1 MPFASVG
8 ASGSGGG
15 SQPSKRAGGGKVPT
29 LGRVGKEPQV
39 RIITADGALVWAP
52 RCVMATLRF
61 LFKRFVAQRLL
72 GLAVV
77 VTLAFSVGVLVA
89 GPIYADAAREAILS
103 SELAGA
109 APTVRNARLQVF
121 GDQTFDW
128 EAADQVITDRTA
140 SLPLE
145 RLVRQGLGT
154 VRLGSPAGPSVS
166 ILARDGIE
174 QHLEIRG
181 DGPADDQIVLHVG
194 MTQLLGVRPGQR
206 VNLIGPGGERM
217 TLTVSGTYV
226 SPDQADPYW
235 FGSQNPFPAPDS
247 TQPQPAVVSL
257 ETIVLATDQ
266 LELTTQYSWDAY
278 LDLTGVPFDQVSQVP
293 DQIGRTFTSLQG
305 ESGLGLSSI
314 DLISGLDTLLDI
326 VRQRIADLAVPILLV
341 VFQIGAVTLAVLA
354 GVGALA
360 LTRQGFELAVLHS
373 RGFRRSVL
381 LAAQA
386 AQAVFAAV
394 VAFPLGL
401 LLGMALAALASTANG
416 PDLPGVIFPIRLNV
430 AGQQLGLVAALIG
443 AVILLGLSVPYVSR
457 TILEERRAASREDR
471 PLLARVPVELFVLPL
486 GAFAFLQ
493 LRTGTRPEAGS
504 GEIDPLILV
513 APTLLL
519 FGGSFLALRLLLL
532 VFRALD
538 SRIGRSRRLSR
549 YLAGRRVG
557 RSPGTGFA
565 AALLLLLS
573 MGLLVVSTS
582 YRAIVLRN
590 HEDAA
595 HAQVGADWRVD
606 ITPPDDILSVI
617 GRMPPLTTPVVRTE
631 PRLES
636 GTFNLPPTALGIDP
650 ATHAEAGWWR
660 DDFSET
666 PLPEILRRLETPP
679 FGMDLPA
686 ASSTL
691 TLEMASGPDVRN
703 LQVTVTGV
711 DGDGIVHTSPL
722 QRIEPDLATYELA
735 LDGSVR
741 LFSITIHRTSLDSPD
756 EVTFEIGSV
765 DVDGEAI
772 SLDGWE
778 PLTWR
783 GSAGSVEIEGTGARY
798 EMESGA
804 SDVIGG
810 LVPGSDPLPVL
821 VSPGVASP
829 GGPIFPATLGGQE
842 LELDPVMG
850 AFQFPSMIPNAPF
863 IVLSGPALLER
874 AAAVPEAGL
883 VLNEVWAEGDRNP
896 VPLLRAEGFIPGRAA
911 RTAPIEGFLAQLPQ
925 SLALGMN
932 FVSAAGGAGLV
943 VVGVAAALYFA
954 QRRRDYEFAALRAMG
969 AASGQIVRALALEQ
983 VLLLGFAVL
992 AGLGLG
998 YLLLRLMM
1006 PYVGPSL
1013 SVAYPPPVFLM
1024 DWVSLGIALAAI
1036 LGATAIA
1043 LALSARALLRASVTG
1058 VLRGEA
1064 E

>member
-1 MPFASVG
+1 
-8 ASGSGGG
+8 
-15 SQPSKRAGGGKVPT
+15 
-29 LGRVGKEPQV
+29 
-39 RIITADGALVWAP
+39 
-52 RCVMATLRF
+52 MATLRF
-61 LFKRFVAQRLL
+61 LLKRFAAQRLL

-109 APTVRNARLQVF
+109 APTVKNARLQVF
-121 GDQTFDW
+121 GDTAFDW
-128 EAADQVITDRTA
+128 DAADQVITDRID
-140 SLPLE
+140 SLPVE
-145 RLVRQGLGT
+145 RIVRQGLGT
-154 VRLGSPAGPSVS
+154 VRLGSTAGPSVT
-166 ILARDGIE
+166 ILSREGIE

-181 DGPADDQIVLHVG
+181 EPPGDGEVVLHAGVA
-194 MTQLLGVRPGQR
+194 QLLDVHPGDQ
-206 VNLIGPGGERM
+206 LAAIGPTGEQIE
-217 TLTVSGTYV
+217 LTMVGTYV
-226 SPDQADPYW
+226 SPERDDPYW
-235 FGSQNPFPAPDS
+235 FGSQTPFPAPDS
-247 TQPQPAVVSL
+247 TQPQPAVVDL
-257 ETIVLATDQ
+257 ATIVGATHD
-266 LELTTQYSWDAY
+266 LELTTQYSWDAF
-278 LDLTGVPFDQVSQVP
+278 LDLAGVPFEQVSGVP
-293 DQIGRTFTSLQG
+293 DRVGRVFSSLQG
-305 ESGLGLSSI
+305 ETDLGLSSI
-314 DLISGLDTLLDI
+314 TLTSGLGTLLEI

-373 RGFRRSVL
+373 RGFRRGL
-381 LAAQA
+381 LLTAQA
-386 AQAVFAAV
+386 IQAVFAAI
-394 VAFPLGL
+394 VAFPIGL
-401 LLGMALAALASTANG
+401 VLGMALAALASSANG
-416 PDLPGVIFPIRLNV
+416 PDLPGVSFPIRLNA
-430 AGQQLGLVAALIG
+430 AGQALGLVAAVIGAIILIG
-443 AVILLGLSVPYVSR
+443 LSIPYVSR

-486 GAFAFLQ
+486 GVFAFLQ
-493 LRTGTRPEAGS
+493 LRTGTGPEAGS

-538 SRIGRSRRLSR
+538 SRIGKSRHLSR

-606 ITPPDDILSVI
+606 VNPPADVLAAIHE
-617 GRMPPLTTPVVRTE
+617 MPPLTTPVVRTE
-631 PRLES
+631 PRLEV
-636 GTFNLPPTALGIDP
+636 GTFNLPPIALGIDP
-650 ATHAEAGWWR
+650 ERHAGAAWWR
-660 DDFSET
+660 EDFSVT
-666 PLPEILRRLETPP
+666 PLPEIMQRLRTPP
-679 FGMDLPA
+679 FGMPLPA
-686 ASSTL
+686 PTSTL
-691 TLEMASGPDVRN
+691 TLQVDAGPDVHN
-703 LQVTVTGV
+703 LQIAATGV
-711 DGDGIVHTSPL
+711 GRDGVVHTSSL
-722 QRIEPDLATYELA
+722 QPVALGEATYELD
-735 LDGSVR
+735 LDGADR
-741 LFSITIHRTSLDSPD
+741 LFSITISRTSLDSPD
-756 EVTFEIGSV
+756 EVTFEISSIEA
-765 DVDGEAI
+765 DGEPL
-772 SLDGWE
+772 SLAGWQ
-778 PLTWR
+778 PMTWR
-783 GSAGSVEIEGTGARY
+783 GSAGTVEAEGTGARY

-810 LVPGSDPLPVL
+810 IVPSSDPLPVL
-821 VSPGVASP
+821 VSPGIASP
-829 GGPIFPATLGGQE
+829 GGPLFQATLGGQE
-842 LELDPVMG
+842 FQLDPVVG
-850 AFQFPSMIPNAPF
+850 ALQFPSMIPNAPF

-874 AAAVPEAGL
+874 AAAVPEPGL
-883 VLNEVWAEGDRNP
+883 VLNEIWAEGDRNP
-896 VPLLRAEGFIPGRAA
+896 IPLLRADGFIPGKVA

-925 SLALGMN
+925 SLALGKN

-969 AASGQIVRALALEQ
+969 APSGQIVRTLALEQ
-983 VLLLGFAVL
+983 VLLLGFAVV

-1024 DWVSLGIALAAI
+1024 DWTSLGIALAAI
-1036 LGATAIA
+1036 LVATAVA

>member
-1 MPFASVG
+1 
-8 ASGSGGG
+8 
-15 SQPSKRAGGGKVPT
+15 
-29 LGRVGKEPQV
+29 
-39 RIITADGALVWAP
+39 
-52 RCVMATLRF
+52 MATLRF
-61 LFKRFVAQRLL
+61 LLKRFAAQRLL

-103 SELAGA
+103 SQLTGA
-109 APTVRNARLQVF
+109 PPTVRNARFQLF
-121 GDQTFDW
+121 GNETFDW
-128 EAADQVITDRTA
+128 RTADQFITDRSD
-140 SLPLE
+140 SLPMKQ
-145 RLVRQGLGT
+145 LVRQGLGT
-154 VRLGSPAGPSVS
+154 VRLGSADGPSVAL
-166 ILARDGIE
+166 LAREGIG

-181 DGPADDQIVLHVG
+181 EVPGEDEIILHAGVA
-194 MTQLLGVRPGQR
+194 QLLGVRSGDPLD
-206 VNLIGPGGERM
+206 VIGPTGER
-217 TLTVSGTYV
+217 LELVVSGTYM
-226 SPDQADPYW
+226 SPDPADPFW

-247 TQPQPAVVSL
+247 TQPQPAVVDL
-257 ETIVLATDQ
+257 DTIVRATEE
-266 LELTTQYSWDAY
+266 LSLTTQYSWDAY
-278 LDLTGVPFDQVSQVP
+278 LDLIGVPFDQVAEVP
-293 DQIGRTFTSLQG
+293 DRVERIFTSLQG
-305 ESGLGLSSI
+305 ESGLGSL
-314 DLISGLDTLLDI
+314 DLISGLDTLLEI

-373 RGFRRSVL
+373 RGFRRGVL
-381 LAAQA
+381 LGAQA
-386 AQAVFAAV
+386 AQAVFVAV
-394 VAFPLGL
+394 VAFPIGL
-401 LLGMALAALASTANG
+401 LFGMGLAALASTANG
-416 PDLPGVIFPIRLNV
+416 PDLPGVSFPIRLNA
-430 AGQQLGLVAALIG
+430 AGEQLGLVAAVIG
-443 AVILLGLSVPYVSR
+443 AVILIGLSIPYVSR

-486 GAFAFLQ
+486 GLFAFLQ
-493 LRTGTRPEAGS
+493 LRTGTAPEAGS

-532 VFRALD
+532 LFRALD
-538 SRIGRSRRLSR
+538 SRIGRTRHLSR

-590 HEDAA
+590 HQDAA
-595 HAQVGADWRVD
+595 HAQVGADWRIDV
-606 ITPPDDILSVI
+606 TPPDDILYAI
-617 GRMPPLTTPVVRTE
+617 RRMPPLTTPVVRTE

-636 GTFNLPPTALGIDP
+636 GTFNIAPIALGIDP
-650 ATHAEAGWWR
+650 ASYAAAAWWR
-660 DDFSET
+660 EDFSET
-666 PLPEILRRLETPP
+666 PLPEIMDLLKTPP
-679 FGMDLPA
+679 FGMTLPGP
-686 ASSTL
+686 SSTL
-691 TLEMASGPDVRN
+691 TLEIDTSGDVRN
-703 LQVTVTGV
+703 LEITATGA
-711 DGDGIVHTSPL
+711 DGDGVVRTAPL
-722 QRIEPDLATYELA
+722 EPVERGAATYELQ
-735 LDGSVR
+735 LDAAVR
-741 LFSITIHRTSLDSPD
+741 LFSITIHRTSLDTAD
-756 EVTFEIGSV
+756 EVTFEIRSIEA
-765 DVDGEAI
+765 DGGAL
-772 SLDGWE
+772 SLMGWE

-783 GSAGSVEIEGTGARY
+783 GSAGSVEAEGAGVRY

-810 LVPGSDPLPVL
+810 IVPHSDPLPVL
-821 VSPGVASP
+821 ISPGIASP
-829 GGPIFPATLGGQE
+829 GGPIFHAALGGQE
-842 LELDPVMG
+842 LELDPVVG
-850 AFQFPSMIPNAPF
+850 AFQFPSMIPNQPF
-863 IVLSGPALLER
+863 VVLSAPALLER
-874 AAAVPEAGL
+874 AASVPEPGL

-896 VPLLRAEGFIPGRAA
+896 EPLLRADGFFPGAAA

-969 AASGQIVRALALEQ
+969 AAPGQIVRTLALEQ
-983 VLLLGFAVL
+983 VLLLGFAVV

-1006 PYVGPSL
+1006 PYVGPSV

-1024 DWVSLGIALAAI
+1024 DWTSLGIALAAI
-1036 LGATAIA
+1036 LVSTAIA

>member
-1 MPFASVG
+1 
-8 ASGSGGG
+8 
-15 SQPSKRAGGGKVPT
+15 
-29 LGRVGKEPQV
+29 
-39 RIITADGALVWAP
+39 
-52 RCVMATLRF
+52 MATIRF
-61 LFKRFVAQRLL
+61 LLKRFAAQRLL

-103 SELAGA
+103 SELTTA
-109 APTVRNARLQVF
+109 APTVRNARLEVF
-121 GDQTFDW
+121 GDETFDW
-128 EAADQVITDRTA
+128 AAADELITDRTD
-140 SLPLE
+140 SLPLQNM
-145 RLVRQGLGT
+145 VRQGLAT
-154 VRLGSPAGPSVS
+154 VRLGSPAGPSVAM
-166 ILARDGIE
+166 LAREEIGE
-174 QHLEIRG
+174 HLEIRG
-181 DGPADDQIVLHVG
+181 EEPGEDGIALHAGVA
-194 MTQLLGVRPGQR
+194 QLLGVRAGER
-206 VNLIGPGGERM
+206 LDVIGPTGER
-217 TLTVSGTYV
+217 LELVISGTYD
-226 SPDQADPYW
+226 SPDRADPYW
-235 FGSQNPFPAPDS
+235 FGSQNPFPDPDS
-247 TQPQPAVVSL
+247 TQPQPAVVDLS
-257 ETIVLATDQ
+257 TIVRATDE
-266 LELTTQYSWDAY
+266 LDLTTQYSWDAF
-278 LDLTGVPFDQVSQVP
+278 LELIGVPFEEVSEVP
-293 DQIGRTFTSLQG
+293 DLIGQAFMSLQG
-305 ESGLGLSSI
+305 ESGLGLSSL

-360 LTRQGFELAVLHS
+360 LTRQGFELAILHS
-373 RGFRRSVL
+373 RGFRRGVL

-386 AQAVFAAV
+386 AQAVFAAI

-401 LLGMALAALASTANG
+401 LLGMGLAALASTANG
-416 PDLPGVIFPIRLNV
+416 PDLPGVSFPIRLN
-430 AGQQLGLVAALIG
+430 ATGQLLGLVAAVVG
-443 AVILLGLSVPYVSR
+443 ALILLGLSVPYVSR

-493 LRTGTRPEAGS
+493 LRSGTRPEAGS

-532 VFRALD
+532 VFRVLD
-538 SRIGRSRRLSR
+538 ARIGRSRRLSR

-590 HEDAA
+590 HQDAA
-595 HAQVGADWRVD
+595 HAQVGADWRIDV
-606 ITPPDDILSVI
+606 TPPEDILSVV
-617 GRMPPLTTPVVRTE
+617 RQMPPLTTPVVRTE
-631 PRLES
+631 PRLEF
-636 GTFNLPPTALGIDP
+636 GTFNLPPVVLGLDA
-650 ATHAEAGWWR
+650 ATYAEAGWWR
-660 DDFSET
+660 DDFSDT
-666 PLPEILRRLETPP
+666 PLPEILRRLETPA
-679 FGMDLPA
+679 FGMSLPA

-691 TLEMASGPDVRN
+691 TIEMDSGQDVRD
-703 LQVTVTGV
+703 LLVTATAV
-711 DGDGIVHTSPL
+711 DEAGIVRTAPL
-722 QRIEPDLATYELA
+722 QAVKAGSATYEMPMEA
-735 LDGSVR
+735 AVR
-741 LFSITIHRTSLDSPD
+741 LLSMTIHRTSLDAPD
-756 EVTFEIGSV
+756 EVTFEIASIAA
-765 DVDGEAI
+765 DGQPV
-772 SLDGWE
+772 SLEGWE

-783 GSAGSVEIEGTGARY
+783 GSAGSVQAQGTGLRY
-798 EMESGA
+798 EMEGGA

-810 LVPGSDPLPVL
+810 IVPRSDPLPVL
-821 VSPGVASP
+821 VSPGIASP
-829 GGPIFPATLGGQE
+829 GGPVFPATLGGQE
-842 LELDPVMG
+842 TELDPVAG
-850 AFQFPSMIPNAPF
+850 ALQFPSMIPNAPF
-863 IVLSGPALLER
+863 IVTDGTALLER
-874 AAAVPEAGL
+874 AAAVPEPGL
-883 VLNEVWAEGDRNP
+883 VLNEVWAEGSRNP
-896 VPLLRAEGFIPGRAA
+896 IPQLREDGFFPGATA

-943 VVGVAAALYFA
+943 VIGVAAALYFA

-969 AASGQIVRALALEQ
+969 APSGQIVRTLALEQ
-983 VLLLGFAVL
+983 VLLLGFAVI

-1036 LGATAIA
+1036 LGSTAVA
-1043 LALSARALLRASVTG
+1043 LALSARSLLRASVTG

>member
-1 MPFASVG
+1 
-8 ASGSGGG
+8 
-15 SQPSKRAGGGKVPT
+15 
-29 LGRVGKEPQV
+29 
-39 RIITADGALVWAP
+39 
-52 RCVMATLRF
+52 MATLRF
-61 LFKRFVAQRLL
+61 LLKRFAAQRLL

-109 APTVRNARLQVF
+109 APTVKNARLQVF
-121 GDQTFDW
+121 GDDSFDW
-128 EAADQVITDRTA
+128 EAADAVVTDRID
-140 SLPLE
+140 SLPVQQT
-145 RLVRQGLGT
+145 VRQGLGT
-154 VRLGSPAGPSVS
+154 VRLGSPAGPSVAM
-166 ILARDGIE
+166 LAREGIE
-174 QHLEIRG
+174 DHLEIRG
-181 DGPADDQIVLHVG
+181 QAPGDGEVALHAGVA
-194 MTQLLGVRPGQR
+194 QQLGVRAGDR
-206 VNLIGPGGERM
+206 LAAIGPTGEQIE
-217 TLTVSGTYV
+217 LTVVGTYD
-226 SPDQADPYW
+226 SPDRDDPYW
-235 FGSQNPFPAPDS
+235 FGSQTPFPAPDS
-247 TQPQPAVVSL
+247 TQPQPAVVTVD
-257 ETIVLATDQ
+257 TIVSATSD
-266 LELTTQYSWDAY
+266 LELTTQYSWDVF
-278 LDLTGVPFDQVSQVP
+278 LDLTGVPFEEVSEVP
-293 DQIGRTFTSLQG
+293 DQVARVFSSLQG
-305 ESGLGLSSI
+305 ETDLGLSSI
-314 DLISGLDTLLDI
+314 TLTSGLGTLLEL

-373 RGFRRSVL
+373 RGFRRGVL
-381 LAAQA
+381 LSAQA
-386 AQAVFAAV
+386 AQAVFAAI
-394 VAFPLGL
+394 VAYPLGL

-416 PDLPGVIFPIRLNV
+416 PDLPGVSFPIRLNV
-430 AGQQLGLVAALIG
+430 AGEQLGAVAAVIGALILIG
-443 AVILLGLSVPYVSR
+443 LSIPYVSR

-486 GAFAFLQ
+486 GVFAFLQ
-493 LRTGTRPEAGS
+493 LRTGTGPDAGS

-538 SRIGRSRRLSR
+538 SRIGRSRHLSR

-595 HAQVGADWRVD
+595 HAQVGADWRIDV
-606 ITPPDDILSVI
+606 TPPDNVLTAID
-617 GRMPPLTTPVVRTE
+617 RMPPLTTPVVRTD
-631 PRLES
+631 PRLEA
-636 GTFNLPPTALGIDP
+636 GTFNLPPVALGIDP
-650 ATHAEAGWWR
+650 ELHAAAAWWR
-660 DDFSET
+660 EDFSET
-666 PLPEILRRLETPP
+666 PLPEIMERLETPP

-686 ASSTL
+686 PTSTL
-691 TLEMASGPDVRN
+691 TLEIDSGPDVRN
-703 LQVTVTGV
+703 LQIAATGV
-711 DGDGIVHTSPL
+711 DGEGVVHTSALLPVEL
-722 QRIEPDLATYELA
+722 GAATYELD
-735 LDGSVR
+735 LDNAER
-741 LFSITIHRTSLDSPD
+741 LFSITISRTSLDSAD
-756 EVTFEIGSV
+756 EVTFEIPSIEA
-765 DVDGEAI
+765 DGEAI
-772 SLDGWE
+772 SLATWQ

-783 GSAGSVEIEGTGARY
+783 GSAGTVEAEGTGVRY

-810 LVPGSDPLPVL
+810 LVPTSDPLPAL
-821 VSPGVASP
+821 VSPGIASP
-829 GGPIFPATLGGQE
+829 GGPMFQVTLGGQE
-842 LELDPVMG
+842 LQLDPVVG

-883 VLNEVWAEGDRNP
+883 VLNEVWAEGDRSP
-896 VPLLRAEGFIPGRAA
+896 IPLLEAQGFFPGATA

-943 VVGVAAALYFA
+943 IVGVAAALYFA

-969 AASGQIVRALALEQ
+969 APSSQIVRTMALEQ
-983 VLLLGFAVL
+983 VLLLGFAVV

-998 YLLLRLMM
+998 YVLLILMM

-1013 SVAYPPPVFLM
+1013 SVSYPPPVFLM
-1024 DWVSLGIALAAI
+1024 DWTSLGIALAAI
-1036 LGATAIA
+1036 LGVTALA

>member
-1 MPFASVG
+1 
-8 ASGSGGG
+8 
-15 SQPSKRAGGGKVPT
+15 
-29 LGRVGKEPQV
+29 
-39 RIITADGALVWAP
+39 
-52 RCVMATLRF
+52 MATLRF
-61 LFKRFVAQRLL
+61 LLKRFVAQRLL

-89 GPIYADAAREAILS
+89 GPIYAEAAREAILS

-109 APTVRNARLQVF
+109 APTVKNARLQVF
-121 GDQTFDW
+121 GDDSFDW
-128 EAADQVITDRTA
+128 DAADEVITDRID
-140 SLPLE
+140 SLPL
-145 RLVRQGLGT
+145 LDTVRQGLGT
-154 VRLGSPAGPSVS
+154 VRLGSPAGPSVT
-166 ILARDGIE
+166 ILARE
-174 QHLEIRG
+174 RLEEHLHIRG
-181 DGPADDQIVLHVG
+181 EPPGEGEMVLHSGVA
-194 MTQLLGVRPGQR
+194 QLLGVRAGDQLA
-206 VNLIGPGGERM
+206 VIGPTGERIE
-217 TLTVSGTYV
+217 LSVAGTYV
-226 SPDQADPYW
+226 SPQGNDPYW
-235 FGSQNPFPAPDS
+235 FGSQSPFPAPDS
-247 TQPQPAVVSL
+247 TQPQPALVGID
-257 ETIVLATDQ
+257 TIVRATQ
-266 LELTTQYSWDAY
+266 ELELTTQYSWDAF
-278 LDLTGVPFDQVSQVP
+278 LDLTGVPFEQVSRVP
-293 DQIGRTFTSLQG
+293 DDVRRIFSSLQG
-305 ESGLGLSSI
+305 ETDLGLSSI
-314 DLISGLDTLLDI
+314 TLISGLDTLLEI

-360 LTRQGFELAVLHS
+360 LTRQAFELAVLHS
-373 RGFRRSVL
+373 RGFRRGLL

-386 AQAVFAAV
+386 SQAVFVAI

-401 LLGMALAALASTANG
+401 LLGMGLAALASTANG
-416 PDLPGVIFPIRLNV
+416 PDLPGVIFPIRLNA
-430 AGQQLGLVAALIG
+430 AGQQLGLVAAVIGCFILI
-443 AVILLGLSVPYVSR
+443 GLSVPYVSR

-486 GAFAFLQ
+486 GVFAFLQ
-493 LRTGTRPEAGS
+493 LRTGTGPEAGS

-538 SRIGRSRRLSR
+538 TRIGRTRHLSR

-595 HAQVGADWRVD
+595 HAQVGADWRINV
-606 ITPPDDILSVI
+606 TPPDDILSVI
-617 GRMPPLTTPVVRTE
+617 ERMPPFTTAVVRTE

-636 GTFNLPPTALGIDP
+636 GTFNLPPIALGIDP
-650 ATHAEAGWWR
+650 AGYAAASWWR
-660 DDFSET
+660 EDFSET
-666 PLPEILRRLETPP
+666 PLPEIMRRLETPP
-679 FGMDLPA
+679 FGMTLPA
-686 ASSTL
+686 PTSTL
-691 TLEMASGPDVRN
+691 RLEIESSEDVRN
-703 LQVTVTGV
+703 LRIAATGV
-711 DGDGIVHTSPL
+711 NADGVARTTPL
-722 QRIEPDLATYELA
+722 EPVEPGLAHYDLG
-735 LDGSVR
+735 LDAAVR

-756 EVTFEIGSV
+756 EVTFEVGSIEA
-765 DVDGEAI
+765 DGEAI

-783 GSAGSVEIEGTGARY
+783 GSAGSVEPEGAGVRY

-810 LVPGSDPLPVL
+810 IVPGSEPLPVL
-821 VSPGVASP
+821 VSPGIASVD
-829 GGPIFPATLGGQE
+829 GPIFPATLGGQE
-842 LELDPVMG
+842 LELDPVAG
-850 AFQFPSMIPNAPF
+850 ALQFPSMIPNAPF
-863 IVLSGPALLER
+863 MVLSGPALLER
-874 AAAVPEAGL
+874 AAAVPEPGL
-883 VLNEVWAEGDRNP
+883 VLNEVWAEGDRDP
-896 VPLLRAEGFIPGRAA
+896 IPLLRADGLIPGAVA

-932 FVSAAGGAGLV
+932 FVAAAGGAGLV
-943 VVGVAAALYFA
+943 VVGVAAGLYFA

-969 AASGQIVRALALEQ
+969 AAPGQIVRTLALEQ
-983 VLLLGFAVL
+983 VLLLGFAVV
-992 AGLGLG
+992 AGIGLG

-1024 DWVSLGIALAAI
+1024 DWTSLGIALAAI
-1036 LGATAIA
+1036 LGSTALA
-1043 LALSARALLRASVTG
+1043 LALSSRALLRASVTG

>member
-1 MPFASVG
+1 
-8 ASGSGGG
+8 
-15 SQPSKRAGGGKVPT
+15 
-29 LGRVGKEPQV
+29 
-39 RIITADGALVWAP
+39 
-52 RCVMATLRF
+52 MATLRF
-61 LFKRFVAQRLL
+61 LLKRFVAQRLL

-109 APTVRNARLQVF
+109 PPTVRNARLQVF
-121 GDQTFDW
+121 GDQDFDW
-128 EAADQVITDRTA
+128 AAADEVITERTD

-154 VRLGSPAGPSVS
+154 VRLLSPDGLSVPL
-166 ILARDGIE
+166 LAREGAQDHLEFRGEPPHADGI
-174 QHLEIRG
+174 L
-181 DGPADDQIVLHVG
+181 LHAG
-194 MTQLLGVRPGQR
+194 MARTLGVRRGDR
-206 VNLIGPGGERM
+206 VAIIGPTGRELK
-217 TLTVSGTYV
+217 LTVSGTYAT
-226 SPDQADPYW
+226 PDRGDAFW
-235 FGSQNPFPAPDS
+235 FGSQSPFPNRTDDTDS
-247 TQPQPAVVSL
+247 TRPQPV
-257 ETIVLATDQ
+257 IVDIDTLVRATRA

-278 LDLTGVPFDQVSQVP
+278 LALTGVPFDEAEAVP
-293 DQIGRTFTSLQG
+293 DRLARVFTGLQA
-305 ESGLGLSSI
+305 EDGLGLSTA
-314 DLISGLDTLLDI
+314 DLISGLGTLVDL
-326 VRQRIADLAVPILLV
+326 VRQRVADLAVPILLV

-373 RGFRRSVL
+373 RGFRRGVL

-386 AQAVFAAV
+386 IQAVFAAI

-401 LLGMALAALASTANG
+401 LLGMGLAALASTANG
-416 PDLPGVIFPIRLNV
+416 PDLPGVTFPIRLNGT
-430 AGQQLGLVAALIG
+430 AQLLGLVAAVVG
-443 AVILLGLSVPYVSR
+443 GVILLGLSVPYVSR
-457 TILEERRAASREDR
+457 TVLEERRAASREDR

-486 GAFAFLQ
+486 GVFAFLQ

-532 VFRALD
+532 VFRGLD
-538 SRIGRSRRLSR
+538 SRIGRSRRLPR
-549 YLAGRRVG
+549 YLAGRRIG

-606 ITPPDDILSVI
+606 VTPPEDILSVI
-617 GRMPPLTTPVVRTE
+617 RDLPPMTTPVVRTE

-636 GTFNLPPTALGIDP
+636 GSFQLPPITLGLDP
-650 ATHAEAGWWR
+650 ATYADAGWWR

-666 PLPEILRRLETPP
+666 PLPEILRRLQAPA

-686 ASSTL
+686 ASSVL
-691 TLEMASGPDVRN
+691 TFEMEVNRDVRD
-703 LQVTVTGV
+703 LKVTATGV
-711 DGDGIVHTSPL
+711 DEAGVVHTAAL
-722 QRIEPDLATYELA
+722 QPIDPGIATYEMQLEEA
-735 LDGSVR
+735 VR
-741 LFSITIHRTSLDSPD
+741 LLSITIHRTSLDAPD
-756 EVTFEIGSV
+756 EATFEFTTFA
-765 DVDGEAI
+765 VDGAPL
-772 SLDGWE
+772 SLEGWE

-783 GSAGSVEIEGTGARY
+783 GSAGSVEAVGSGVRF
-798 EMESGA
+798 EMDSGA

-810 LVPGSDPLPVL
+810 IVPPSDPLPVL
-821 VSPGVASP
+821 VSPGVSSS
-829 GGPIFPATLGGQE
+829 GGPVFPAALGGQE
-842 LELDPVMG
+842 IELNPV
-850 AFQFPSMIPNAPF
+850 ASAIQFPSMLPNQPF
-863 IVLSGPALLER
+863 IVMSGSALLER
-874 AAAVPEAGL
+874 AAAVPEPGL
-883 VLNEVWAEGDRNP
+883 VLNEVWAEGERNP
-896 VPLLRAEGFIPGRAA
+896 VPQLRQKGFFPGDVA

-932 FVSAAGGAGLV
+932 FVAAAGGAGLV
-943 VVGVAAALYFA
+943 IVGVAAALYFA

-969 AASGQIVRALALEQ
+969 TASGQIVRTLALEQ

-1024 DWVSLGIALAAI
+1024 DWMSLGTALAAI
-1036 LGATAIA
+1036 VAATAIA
-1043 LALSARALLRASVTG
+1043 LALSARAMLRASVTG

>member
-1 MPFASVG
+1 
-8 ASGSGGG
+8 
-15 SQPSKRAGGGKVPT
+15 
-29 LGRVGKEPQV
+29 
-39 RIITADGALVWAP
+39 
-52 RCVMATLRF
+52 MATLRF
-61 LFKRFVAQRLL
+61 LLKRFVAQRLL

-77 VTLAFSVGVLVA
+77 VTLAFSIGVLVA

-103 SELAGA
+103 SQLTGA

-121 GDQTFDW
+121 GDQSFDW
-128 EAADQVITDRTA
+128 AAADEAITARTG
-140 SLPLE
+140 SLPVE
-145 RLVRQGLGT
+145 RMVRQGLGT

-166 ILARDGIE
+166 ILAREGIE
-174 QHLEIRG
+174 EHLEIRG
-181 DGPADDQIVLHVG
+181 EA
-194 MTQLLGVRPGQR
+194 PGQDEIVIHAGTSR
-206 VNLIGPGGERM
+206 LLAVRAGDTLAVIGPTGERIE
-217 TLTVSGTYV
+217 LTVSGTYV
-226 SPDQADPYW
+226 SPNRADPFW
-235 FGSQNPFPAPDS
+235 FGSQNPFPDPDS
-247 TQPQPAVVSL
+247 TQPQPAVVGL
-257 ETIVLATDQ
+257 DTIVRATDELQ
-266 LELTTQYSWDAY
+266 LTTQYSWDAY
-278 LDLTGVPFDQVSQVP
+278 LDLIGVPFERVSRVPNQVGQAYA
-293 DQIGRTFTSLQG
+293 SLQG
-305 ESGLGLSSI
+305 EPGLSSL
-314 DLISGLDTLLDI
+314 DLISGLDTLLEI

-373 RGFRRSVL
+373 RGFRRGVL

-401 LLGMALAALASTANG
+401 LVGMGLAALASTANG
-416 PDLPGVIFPIRLNV
+416 PDLPGVSFPISLNA
-430 AGQQLGLVAALIG
+430 AGQQLGLVAAVAGVL
-443 AVILLGLSVPYVSR
+443 ILLGLSAPYVSR
-457 TILEERRAASREDR
+457 TILEERRVASREDR

-486 GAFAFLQ
+486 GVFAFLQ

-595 HAQVGADWRVD
+595 HAQVGADWRVEV
-606 ITPPDDILSVI
+606 TPPDDVLAAI
-617 GRMPPLTTPVVRTE
+617 RHMPPRTTPVVRTE
-631 PRLES
+631 PQLEG
-636 GTFNLPPTALGIDP
+636 GTFNLPPVALGLDTETYE
-650 ATHAEAGWWR
+650 AAGWWR
-660 DDFSET
+660 EDFSET
-666 PLPEILRRLETPP
+666 PLPEILRRLEAPS
-679 FGMDLPA
+679 FGMDLA
-686 ASSTL
+686 RAVSTL
-691 TLEMASGPDVRN
+691 TIEMDSGPDVRDV
-703 LQVTVTGV
+703 QITATGV
-711 DGDGIVHTSPL
+711 DGEDVVRTAAL
-722 QRIEPDLATYELA
+722 QPVELGVATYELS
-735 LDGSVR
+735 LVDIVR
-741 LFSITIHRTSLDSPD
+741 LLSVTIHRTSLDAPD
-756 EVTFEIGSV
+756 EVTFEIRSIAA
-765 DVDGEAI
+765 DGEPL
-772 SLDGWE
+772 SLEGWE

-783 GSAGSVEIEGTGARY
+783 GSAGSVDLQGSGVRY

-810 LVPGSDPLPVL
+810 IVPGSDPVPVL
-821 VSPGVASP
+821 VSPGIAST
-829 GGPIFPATLGGQE
+829 GGPVFTATLGGQR
-842 LELDPVMG
+842 LELDPVVG

-863 IVLSGPALLER
+863 IVLSGSAILER
-874 AAAVPEAGL
+874 AAAVPDPGL

-896 VPLLRAEGFIPGRAA
+896 VPLLRADGFFPGATA

-925 SLALGMN
+925 SFALGMN

-943 VVGVAAALYFA
+943 VVGVGAALYFA

-969 AASGQIVRALALEQ
+969 AASGQIVRTLALEQ
-983 VLLLGFAVL
+983 VLLLGFAVA

-1006 PYVGPSL
+1006 PHVGPSL

-1024 DWVSLGIALAAI
+1024 DWVSLGVALAAI
-1036 LGATAIA
+1036 LGSTAIA

>member
-1 MPFASVG
+1 
-8 ASGSGGG
+8 
-15 SQPSKRAGGGKVPT
+15 
-29 LGRVGKEPQV
+29 
-39 RIITADGALVWAP
+39 
-52 RCVMATLRF
+52 MATLRF
-61 LFKRFVAQRLL
+61 LLKRFVAQRLL

-109 APTVRNARLQVF
+109 PPTVRNARLQVF
-121 GDQTFDW
+121 GDQSFDW
-128 EAADQVITDRTA
+128 TAADEVITERTE
-140 SLPLE
+140 SLPLD
-145 RLVRQGLGT
+145 RIVRQGLST
-154 VRLGSPAGPSVS
+154 VRLGTPAGPSVP
-166 ILARDGIE
+166 ILAREGIE
-174 QHLEIRG
+174 EHLEIRG
-181 DGPADDQIVLHVG
+181 DPPGDDEIVLHAA
-194 MTQLLGVRPGQR
+194 MARLLRIRPGDR
-206 VNLIGPGGERM
+206 LDVIGP
-217 TLTVSGTYV
+217 SGKRRALVVASTYV
-226 SPDQADPYW
+226 TPDRDDPFW
-235 FGSQNPFPAPDS
+235 FGSQNPFPDPDS
-247 TQPQPAVVSL
+247 TQPQPAVVGL
-257 ETIVLATDQ
+257 DTLIRANGE
-266 LELTTQYSWDAY
+266 LELTTQFAWDAY
-278 LDLTGVPFDQVSQVP
+278 LALTGVPFEQASEVP
-293 DQIGRTFTSLQG
+293 DQLQQIFTSLQS
-305 ESGLGLSSI
+305 EAGLSTS
-314 DLISGLDTLLDI
+314 DLISGLGTLLDI

-360 LTRQGFELAVLHS
+360 LTRQAFELAVLHS
-373 RGFRRSVL
+373 RGFRRGVL

-386 AQAVFAAV
+386 IQAVFAAI

-401 LLGMALAALASTANG
+401 LLGMGLAALASTANG
-416 PDLPGVIFPIRLNV
+416 PDLPGVIFPIRLNST
-430 AGQQLGLVAALIG
+430 GQLLGLVAAVVG
-443 AVILLGLSVPYVSR
+443 GVILLGLSVPYVSR
-457 TILEERRAASREDR
+457 TVLEERRAASREDR

-486 GAFAFLQ
+486 GLFAFLQ

-538 SRIGRSRRLSR
+538 SRIGRSRRLPR
-549 YLAGRRVG
+549 YLAGRRIG

-595 HAQVGADWRVD
+595 HAQVGADWRVNA
-606 ITPPDDILSVI
+606 TPPADVLAVI
-617 GRMPPLTTPVVRTE
+617 REMPALTTPVVRTE

-636 GTFNLPPTALGIDP
+636 GSFQLPPVTLGIDP
-650 ATHAEAGWWR
+650 ASYATAGWWR
-660 DDFSET
+660 EDFSET
-666 PLPEILRRLETPP
+666 PLPEILRRLQGPV
-679 FGMDLPA
+679 FGMELPA
-686 ASSTL
+686 ESSVL
-691 TLEMASGPDVRN
+691 TFEMDSSRQVRDLE
-703 LQVTVTGV
+703 VTVTAV
-711 DGDGIVHTSPL
+711 DDSRIVHSPRP
-722 QRIEPDLATYELA
+722 QPIEPGLASYEVRIGGA
-735 LDGSVR
+735 VR
-741 LFSITIHRTSLDSPD
+741 LLSITIHRTSLDAPD
-756 EVTFEIGSV
+756 ESTFEFPSIAA
-765 DVDGEAI
+765 DGEPL
-772 SLDGWE
+772 SLSGWE

-783 GSAGSVEIEGTGARY
+783 GSAGSVEPAGSGVRF
-798 EMESGA
+798 EMDSGA

-810 LVPGSDPLPVL
+810 IVPPSDPLPVL
-821 VSPGVASP
+821 VSPGISSS
-829 GGPIFPATLGGQE
+829 GGPVFPATLGGQE
-842 LELDPVMG
+842 IELDPVAG
-850 AFQFPSMIPNAPF
+850 AIQFPSMLPNQPF
-863 IVLSGPALLER
+863 IVTSGTALLER
-874 AAAVPEAGL
+874 AAAVPEPGL
-883 VLNEVWAEGDRNP
+883 VLNEVWAEGERSP
-896 VPLLRAEGFIPGRAA
+896 VPALRQKGFFPGDVA

-932 FVSAAGGAGLV
+932 FVAAAGGAGLV

-969 AASGQIVRALALEQ
+969 AASGQIVRTLALEQ
-983 VLLLGFAVL
+983 VLLLGFAVV

-1024 DWVSLGIALAAI
+1024 DWVSLGVALAAI
-1036 LGATAIA
+1036 VAATTIA